1 MLKTRKILALL
12 RTRGVRGLARALF
25 RRLLFKR
32 WHSIVF
38 VDKTPHE
45 YPPVEWPP
53 GYEYRSYVKACDIAA
68 NERDA
73 LQHTDASFFLAEL
86 SPTDGLY
93 VVWHGMEVASYGAV
107 MSRSPQHSVLG
118 LNEDAPLIGLCETV
132 LSHRKR
138 GLYSRALAQTKR
150 ELGLQGKTTVFVEVR
165 EDNDA
170 SIAGIMKAGFSRWR
184 VVDAQIWFG
193 TLVRR
198 DGHWYRVR
206 RYG

>member
-1 MLKTRKILALL
+1 MLKARKIRALL
-12 RTRGVRGLARALF
+12 RTGGVGALARALF

-38 VDKTPHE
+38 VDETFNEP
-45 YPPVEWPP
+45 PPVEWPP
-53 GYEYRSYVKACDIAA
+53 GYEYRSYVKPSDINA

-73 LQHTDASFFLAEL
+73 LQHTNASGFLAEL
-86 SPTDGLY
+86 RPTDGLY
-93 VVWHGMEVASYGAV
+93 VVWYGMEVASYGAV

-118 LNEDAPLIGLCETV
+118 LNEYAPLVGLCETV

-138 GLYSRALAQTKR
+138 GLYSRALAQTTR
-150 ELGLQGKTTVFVEVR
+150 ELGLQGKTAVFVEVL

-170 SIAGIMKAGFSRWR
+170 SIAGIMKAGFSKWR

-193 TLVRR
+193 TFVRR
-198 DGHWYRVR
+198 DGHWHRLKR
-206 RYG
+206 HD